1 MDMSNATASGPS
13 YGLLDVIF
21 GGNTEEGAETDG
33 QGLMPMM
40 ELIKALNGKN
50 QDEETGDRTDKEIAP
65 GKDAVDYGL
74 VGMPG
79 MLPNLLMA
87 QAAKAEA
94 NAQGEG
100 AQAGELAAKKLQAL
114 PGGKLLA
121 AMENA
126 APGAVDPALVNRML
140 QEKSLPPLSPEEAKL
155 LSQVNGKL
163 AKVSGIE
170 SPEAAAPDT
179 KAAPAD
185 PREAALAKELA
196 KKGIDSSQV
205 KGESAQTAGAAP
217 NKMLSTE
224 AYLQMHERFTG
235 AKQAK
240 NELETT
246 KRLGGEEAASAG
258 PAKDALLAKQ
268 VNAADQKGNDL
279 FGKAGHKLPELAKDE
294 KGAPKLSTVPFEAGL
309 LQATKADLDT
319 RDVVL
324 DSTKPAAI
332 REALLGEVNQGIG
345 FHAVKGGGEMRLVIH
360 PEALGEVKLKISTRG
375 DGKVEVQVSA
385 QNDDV
390 ARIIRGGSKDLESS
404 LRDQN
409 LTLAKFDVNVT
420 ADAPVASIDTRSSL
434 SDQFMPNQQNAQ
446 QGFSQAGSEQGQR
459 FSQWDG
465 NQQQS
470 GRQHSSA
477 EMTAGDNNS
486 RSAMSSAQKNPAR
499 GSSRRLDVVA

>member
-1 MDMSNATASGPS
+1 
-13 YGLLDVIF
+13 
-21 GGNTEEGAETDG
+21 
-33 QGLMPMM
+33 
-40 ELIKALNGKN
+40 
-50 QDEETGDRTDKEIAP
+50 
-65 GKDAVDYGL
+65 
-74 VGMPG
+74 

-87 QAAKAEA
+87 QAAKAEV

-100 AQAGELAAKKLQAL
+100 AQAGTQAAEKLQAM
-114 PGGKLLA
+114 PAGKLLA
-121 AMENA
+121 AMEKA

-163 AKVSGIE
+163 AKVM
-170 SPEAAAPDT
+170 EANASEQAAPDL

-185 PREAALAKELA
+185 SREAALAKELA
-196 KKGIDSSQV
+196 KKGIDQSQV
-205 KGESAQTAGAAP
+205 KGESAPASGAAP

-240 NELETT
+240 NETESA
-246 KRLGGEEAASAG
+246 KRLGGDEALSAAA
-258 PAKDALLAKQ
+258 AKDATLTKQ
-268 VNAADQKGNDL
+268 VNAASEKGSDL
-279 FGKAGHKLPELAKDE
+279 FGKAEHKLPELMKGE

-309 LQATKADLDT
+309 LHATKADLDT

-324 DSTKPAAI
+324 DSTKPAEI
-332 REALLGEVNQGIG
+332 REALLGEVNQGVG

-360 PEALGEVKLKISTRG
+360 PEALGEVKLKISTRS

-390 ARIIRGGSKDLESS
+390 AKIIRGGSKELESS

-409 LTLAKFDVNVT
+409 LTLAKFDVSVT
-420 ADAPVASIDTRSSL
+420 ADAPVASTDTRSSL

-446 QGFSQAGSEQGQR
+446 QSFSQTGNEQSQR
-459 FSQWDG
+459 FAQWDG
-465 NQQQS
+465 NQQP
-470 GRQHSSA
+470 GRQHSSP
-477 EMTAGDNNS
+477 EMMSGGNNNS
-486 RSAMSSAQKNPAR
+486 RSAMSPAQKNPSR
-499 GSSRRLDVVA
+499 DGSRRLDVVA

>member
-1 MDMSNATASGPS
+1 MDMSNATAAGPS

-21 GGNTEEGAETDG
+21 GGKTEEGAETDG
-33 QGLMPMM
+33 QGFMPMM

-50 QDEETGDRTDKEIAP
+50 QDEETGNRTDKEIAP

-94 NAQGEG
+94 AQGEG
-100 AQAGELAAKKLQAL
+100 AQAGELAANKLQAM

-121 AMENA
+121 AMEQA

-140 QEKSLPPLSPEEAKL
+140 QEKSLPPLTPEEAKL
-155 LSQVNGKL
+155 LTQVNGKL
-163 AKVSGIE
+163 AKAMGADASAE
-170 SPEAAAPDT
+170 AAPDE

-196 KKGIDSSQV
+196 KKGIDQTQV
-205 KGESAQTAGAAP
+205 KGEGAPAAGAAP

-224 AYLQMHERFTG
+224 AYMQMHERFTG

-240 NELETT
+240 NETESA
-246 KRLGGEEAASAG
+246 KRLGGEEAVNAAT
-258 PAKDALLAKQ
+258 AKDATLPKQ
-268 VNAADQKGNDL
+268 VNAASEKGSDL
-279 FGKAGHKLPELAKDE
+279 FGKAEHKLPELMKGE

-309 LQATKADLDT
+309 LHATKADLDT
-319 RDVVL
+319 RDLVL
-324 DSTKPAAI
+324 DSTKPAEI
-332 REALLGEVNQGIG
+332 REALLGEVSQGVG

-360 PEALGEVKLKISTRG
+360 PEALGEVKLKISTRS

-390 ARIIRGGSKDLESS
+390 AKIIRGGSKELESS

-409 LTLAKFDVNVT
+409 LTLAKFDVSVT
-420 ADAPVASIDTRSSL
+420 ADAPVASTDTRASL

-446 QGFSQAGSEQGQR
+446 QSFSQAGSEQGQR
-459 FSQWDG
+459 FAQWEG
-465 NQQQS
+465 NQQP
-470 GRQHSSA
+470 GRQFSSP
-477 EMTAGDNNS
+477 E
-486 RSAMSSAQKNPAR
+486 MSSGGNNKSGSALPAQKNPSR
-499 GSSRRLDVVA
+499 DGSRRLDVVA

>member
-21 GGNTEEGAETDG
+21 GGKTEEGAETDG
-33 QGLMPMM
+33 QGFMPMM

-50 QDEETGDRTDKEIAP
+50 QDEETGNRTDKEIAP
-65 GKDAVDYGL
+65 GKDVVDYSA

-79 MLPNLLMA
+79 MLPNLLMVQ
-87 QAAKAEA
+87 QAA
-94 NAQGEG
+94 AQGEG
-100 AQAGELAAKKLQAL
+100 AQTGAQAAEKLQAM

-121 AMENA
+121 AMEKA

-155 LSQVNGKL
+155 LTQVNGKL
-163 AKVSGIE
+163 ALAMGAEASA
-170 SPEAAAPDT
+170 EAATDL

-185 PREAALAKELA
+185 SREAALAKELA
-196 KKGIDSSQV
+196 KKGIDGSQV
-205 KGESAQTAGAAP
+205 KGEGAPTAGAAP

-240 NELETT
+240 NEAETA
-246 KRLGGEEAASAG
+246 KRLGGEEAVSAG
-258 PAKDALLAKQ
+258 PAKDAALPKQ
-268 VNAADQKGNDL
+268 VNAADQKGSDL
-279 FGKAGHKLPELAKDE
+279 FGKSEQKLAELVKGE

-309 LQATKADLDT
+309 LHATKADLDT

-332 REALLGEVNQGIG
+332 REALLGEVNQGVG

-360 PEALGEVKLKISTRG
+360 PEALGEVKLKISTRS

-390 ARIIRGGSKDLESS
+390 AKIIRSGSKDLESS

-420 ADAPVASIDTRSSL
+420 ADAPVASTDTRASL
-434 SDQFMPNQQNAQ
+434 SEQFVPNQQNSQ

-459 FSQWDG
+459 FAQWDG
-465 NQQQS
+465 NQQP
-470 GRQHSSA
+470 GRPFSSP
-477 EMTAGDNNS
+477 E
-486 RSAMSSAQKNPAR
+486 MSSGGNNKSGSVLPAQKNPSR
-499 GSSRRLDVVA
+499 DGSRRLDVVA